1 MHLWLYFCHKS
12 GRSLWRNIL
21 THVIDGLVG
30 VVKVGAMAG
39 PGRISWW
46 GHAHKEDWNEDV
58 HDHDDREDV
67 LGDEPVDNEEAEE
80 DDEGHGEE
88 DGAVVN
94 IFAQSKLA
102 DQLRVLVINSIIQH

>member
-1 MHLWLYFCHKS
+1 M
-12 GRSLWRNIL
+12 
-21 THVIDGLVG
+21 
-30 VVKVGAMAG
+30 
-39 PGRISWW
+39 
-46 GHAHKEDWNEDV
+46 DWNEDV
-58 HDHDDREDV
+58 HGHDNRGDV

-102 DQLRVLVINSIIQH
+102 D

>member
-1 MHLWLYFCHKS
+1 MA
-12 GRSLWRNIL
+12 
-21 THVIDGLVG
+21 

-46 GHAHKEDWNEDV
+46 GHGHNEDWNEDV
-58 HDHDDREDV
+58 HDHDNRGDV

-102 DQLRVLVINSIIQH
+102 DQLKAYVVNSIIQHKN

>member
-1 MHLWLYFCHKS
+1 MA
-12 GRSLWRNIL
+12 
-21 THVIDGLVG
+21 

-46 GHAHKEDWNEDV
+46 GHGHNEDWNEDV
-58 HDHDDREDV
+58 HDHDDRGDV

-102 DQLRVLVINSIIQH
+102 D

>member
-1 MHLWLYFCHKS
+1 MVPWLVLAEYH
-12 GRSLWRNIL
+12 
-21 THVIDGLVG
+21 DE
-30 VVKVGAMAG
+30 AM
-39 PGRISWW
+39 
-46 GHAHKEDWNEDV
+46 DWNEDV
-58 HDHDDREDV
+58 HDHDDRGDV

-102 DQLRVLVINSIIQH
+102 DQLRGLVINSIIQH